1 MDKSL
6 LLNRGTL
13 PIFEHPRNRSSS
25 NIGADRDNRNLAVWC
40 GAPTTHLELTRI
52 KHRRIVED
60 LVAASSPEERIK
72 DIINQLFRKGNGG
85 G

>member
-13 PIFEHPRNRSSS
+13 PIFEHPQAEAIQILERVGIIEIHTAQLGR
-25 NIGADRDNRNLAVWC
+25 LA
-40 GAPTTHLELTRI
+40 THLELTRI
-52 KHRRIVED
+52 KHQQIAKD
-60 LVAASSPEERIK
+60 LVATSSPEERIK